1 MAGEYPAVAC
11 EFGPR
16 LGFAFTNEIVP
27 DALDSSE
34 DDAEA
39 TGDYYFTIDDQLV
52 YLSFYRDSGPL
63 NAACL

>member
-1 MAGEYPAVAC
+1 MAVTIAC

-16 LGFAFTNEIVP
+16 LGFAFTNEPVP
-27 DALDSSE
+27 EQSDDAAE
-34 DDAEA
+34 DDE
-39 TGDYYFTIDDQLV
+39 DYYFTIDDQLL